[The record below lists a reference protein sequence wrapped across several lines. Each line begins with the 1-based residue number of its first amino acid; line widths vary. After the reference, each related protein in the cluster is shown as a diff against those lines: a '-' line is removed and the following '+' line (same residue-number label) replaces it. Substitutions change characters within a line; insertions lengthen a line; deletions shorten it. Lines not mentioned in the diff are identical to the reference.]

1 MEIGN
6 KKLKNKCYRIL
17 THIFFDADRKITK
30 RFIWHQKRM
39 LEANIVLEEIKSRQR
54 KLEIEQIN
62 NLKTSEEILKYI
74 AIEKVN
80 EIYK

>member
-6 KKLKNKCYRIL
+6 KKLKNKFYRIL
-17 THIFFDADRKITK
+17 THIFFDADREMTK
-30 RFIWHQKRM
+30 LFIWRQKRM

-74 AIEKVN
+74 AIQKVN

>member
-1 MEIGN
+1 MEIGD
-6 KKLKNKCYRIL
+6 KKLKNKFYRIL
-17 THIFFDADRKITK
+17 THIFFDDDREMTK
-30 RFIWHQKRM
+30 LFIWRQKRM
-39 LEANIVLEEIKSRQR
+39 LEANIVLEEIKARQR

-74 AIEKVN
+74 AIQKVN